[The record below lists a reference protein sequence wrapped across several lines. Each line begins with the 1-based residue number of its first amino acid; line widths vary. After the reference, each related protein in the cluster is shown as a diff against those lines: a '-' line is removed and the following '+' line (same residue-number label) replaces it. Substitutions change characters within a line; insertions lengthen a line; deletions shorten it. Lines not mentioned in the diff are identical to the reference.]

1 MPFQDKNGE
10 TNVRNDED
18 MEIIRGKARDDTFC
32 DEFVIIREEVPV
44 RVADSL
50 LPLMLEVNK
59 KNDTLGEVEVMKVD
73 KETMTTDC
81 NQVGDACNDLQL
93 PLRIDGNK
101 KPHSDDQLGLD
112 EKALKQGEECDGKG
126 DTIIQR
132 KDILVEG
139 AHSVQPGTDDDPCKL
154 EDECDGNGKII
165 LEEGDELIQAA
176 VVDQTRPD
184 EKPDMRGKE
193 CDDDPGIVI
202 EKGEELIGEA
212 AANEMIL
219 SEELE
224 ATTMYGDEDVLCSDG
239 TVLNKN
245 DIETCNSKIPELLL
259 PLIDSLSVTKPG
271 DNDLF
276 EDHLVVEVTMILKGD
291 EANVSAIAE
300 DRSKVEDMEQTQLV
314 EANGD
319 NKEYYTIYRENTNDK
334 FEEADVIS
342 VKNDQQMQSWEECQ
356 KIHIDVDQEKYN
368 SDKSLPEINTF
379 QGNGFKVQEF
389 SFPPLDSPF
398 LFKPGKLHKY
408 DSAETTQQ
416 VEVINT
422 TETDGLAEEV
432 FAYQIVLENKPS
444 VQLARNDEMQSYND
458 VGDNVAAKAE
468 ETLKTSIVDI
478 AQPIKSSEE
487 EVNNDD
493 NKEDEKA
500 VGIIQRENLEV
511 ENNLQLPEKDDNNIN
526 KDEFENNDFDVE
538 DDDGE
543 EDISSE
549 SEEEDNVEEVEESSE
564 TTGDSSLDSN
574 TEAIWPDESVLEFSQ
589 KVKDIQ
595 ANNQKYF
602 REIKEEDSYVK
613 FNIHKVED
621 DDGDTLMTGH
631 SDKLSADTTTLKQ
644 PTNMF
649 NLKSWFLSLL
659 VPFLLLLCLFLSQLS
674 YFASFHYHLE

>member
-1 MPFQDKNGE
+1 M
-10 TNVRNDED
+10 
-18 MEIIRGKARDDTFC
+18 
-32 DEFVIIREEVPV
+32 
-44 RVADSL
+44 
-50 LPLMLEVNK
+50 
-59 KNDTLGEVEVMKVD
+59 
-73 KETMTTDC
+73 
-81 NQVGDACNDLQL
+81 
-93 PLRIDGNK
+93 
-101 KPHSDDQLGLD
+101 
-112 EKALKQGEECDGKG
+112 
-126 DTIIQR
+126 
-132 KDILVEG
+132 
-139 AHSVQPGTDDDPCKL
+139 
-154 EDECDGNGKII
+154 
-165 LEEGDELIQAA
+165 
-176 VVDQTRPD
+176 
-184 EKPDMRGKE
+184 
-193 CDDDPGIVI
+193 
-202 EKGEELIGEA
+202 
-212 AANEMIL
+212 
-219 SEELE
+219 
-224 ATTMYGDEDVLCSDG
+224 
-239 TVLNKN
+239 
-245 DIETCNSKIPELLL
+245 
-259 PLIDSLSVTKPG
+259 
-271 DNDLF
+271 
-276 EDHLVVEVTMILKGD
+276 
-291 EANVSAIAE
+291 
-300 DRSKVEDMEQTQLV
+300 
-314 EANGD
+314 
-319 NKEYYTIYRENTNDK
+319 
-334 FEEADVIS
+334 
-342 VKNDQQMQSWEECQ
+342 
-356 KIHIDVDQEKYN
+356 
-368 SDKSLPEINTF
+368 
-379 QGNGFKVQEF
+379 
-389 SFPPLDSPF
+389 
-398 LFKPGKLHKY
+398 
-408 DSAETTQQ
+408 
-416 VEVINT
+416 
-422 TETDGLAEEV
+422 
-432 FAYQIVLENKPS
+432 LENKPS

-458 VGDNVAAKAE
+458 VGDNVAAKGE